1 MFTEGCVF
9 EKEHSLFFEFIF
21 WPTFVSKVWR
31 QFYRWMRVVSK
42 YRGLF
47 WGLFCTAYNV
57 SIFRIESHSKLIY
70 LSNLNLISIKESFG
84 ALDFCIWTL
93 SSWIWCFGS
102 NFETYICWVERT
114 VPWPRPISKCK
125 CFEFAQARRKFYRAT
140 DVDLVNDGCVV
151 AKNCFDYVVP
161 GSSRSQS
168 VSVFWICLG
177 SSKILHGNRCWFS
190 Q

>member
-9 EKEHSLFFEFIF
+9 ERNTRYFLNLYLDQLLCQKCDVNFIDEWEYF
-21 WPTFVSKVWR
+21 RFS
-31 QFYRWMRVVSK
+31 
-42 YRGLF
+42 
-47 WGLFCTAYNV
+47 CTAYNV

-140 DVDLVNDGCVV
+140 DVELVNNGCCVI
-151 AKNCFDYVVP
+151 KSDFDYVVLWP
-161 GSSRSQS
+161 
-168 VSVFWICLG
+168 I
-177 SSKILHGNRCWFS
+177 SKYKCFLN
-190 Q
+190 